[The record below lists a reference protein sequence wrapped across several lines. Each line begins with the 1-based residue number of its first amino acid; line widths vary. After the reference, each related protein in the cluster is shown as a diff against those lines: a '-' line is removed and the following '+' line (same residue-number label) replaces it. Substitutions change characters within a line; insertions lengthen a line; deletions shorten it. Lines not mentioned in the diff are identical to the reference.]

1 MAWLL
6 EEEKIKVKV
15 PFHKLNAETTAPIW
29 QCDVKDWCQVF
40 FLHLGHCGSAEAF
53 KTCEVQS
60 LALLE
65 YYAVHPY
72 R

>member
-6 EEEKIKVKV
+6 EEEKMKVKV

-40 FLHLGHCGSAEAF
+40 FFYTWVMVAQQKLLKLVKF
-53 KTCEVQS
+53 S
-60 LALLE
+60 LWLF
-65 YYAVHPY
+65 
-72 R
+72 